1 MKRKTIR
8 ILFPFL
14 LLFLFSK
21 APPGLCEE
29 PSSEVMAGLSNHGRS
44 KDKAY
49 VAAGDRIYLIGTQ
62 DGNFPDL
69 GRHVEG
75 EMGGLWLHPIKLVDG
90 FWAKVTDTATGEEY
104 SLNDAV
110 EFINYPYG
118 NRFRY
123 SAGLNGI
130 EVERFQFCPDGQ
142 QGMVLQYLLKNRT
155 GSKRNLRFE
164 LSVKTDLSPVWL
176 SDRLG
181 IKDFSDDAKWEAV
194 RKVFVAKD
202 SGNPWF
208 VVWGAAQPS
217 TGRSTSQFTVP
228 QVTIGKGVAAAS
240 VYDISVDRHSTVN
253 LTFLFAGS
261 THSENE
267 ALNTYGYLLP
277 NHHALLSD
285 KMKHYASIL
294 NRASILIPDRS
305 LQQVY
310 EWNKINTEWLVRDVP
325 AIGRGLSAGLPEYPW
340 WFGTDSAYSLQA
352 AMATGD
358 FELAKQTL
366 RLLKNVSMNEN
377 GNGRIVHEVA
387 TNGVVYNPG
396 NSQETAHFIICVEKL
411 FRWTGDMT
419 FIKEM
424 YPIMKLG
431 IRWLLNDMD
440 QNKNLFPEGYG
451 IMEVFGLNAELID
464 VAVYTQ
470 QALKA
475 TARVAGIL
483 NEPDRQKEFQQLS
496 EKLAQ
501 RINERFW
508 DEAEGSYCD
517 FYGNKT
523 QAISAADGAITQIL
537 RNNPEGL
544 DEKDK
549 ALIRFYEQL
558 KMKFS
563 GMPDDVE
570 KGWLTNKNWV
580 ITTPVETKIAPE
592 DKAIRLLRKIR
603 NENVGEYGPYLS
615 AVERQAMM
623 TIATGVQAV
632 SESQYGRIDESLWYV
647 NKIVQTFNKVLPGSI
662 SEMMPDYGDFTQAWT
677 SYGIVL
683 PLVEHVFGVQPDAA
697 SKQVLIEPHLPA
709 GWENISIANLPVGT
723 NAFSFSRSK
732 TSKDI
737 QYVLKAQQKGWKFV
751 LKLPYARGD
760 KYYLNGKQVSFQ
772 PSGFEMIAKDNTLR
786 VVP

>member
-1 MKRKTIR
+1 M
-8 ILFPFL
+8 LVL

-21 APPGLCEE
+21 TPVVLCED
-29 PSSEVMAGLSNHGRS
+29 SSSDPMAGLSNHGKN

-49 VAAGDRIYLIGTQ
+49 VAAGDRTYLIGTQ
-62 DGNFPDL
+62 NGNFPDL

-75 EMGGLWLHPIKLVDG
+75 EMGGLWLHPIKLLDG
-90 FWAKVTDTATGEEY
+90 FWAKLTDIATGEEY
-104 SLNDAV
+104 PLNDAV

-123 SAGLNGI
+123 SEGLNGI
-130 EVERFQFCPDGQ
+130 EAERFQFCPDGQ
-142 QGMVLQYLLKNRT
+142 KGMVLQYLIKNKT

-181 IKDFSDDAKWEAV
+181 IKDSSDVAKWEAV

-202 SGNPWF
+202 SGNVWF
-208 VVWGAAQPS
+208 VVWGAAQQYA
-217 TGRSTSQFTVP
+217 GRSTARFTLP
-228 QVTIGKGVAAAS
+228 QMTTGKGVAAAS
-240 VYDISVDRHSTVN
+240 VYDISVDKHSTVI

-261 THSENE
+261 LRSESE
-267 ALNTYGYLLP
+267 AMNTYGYLLA
-277 NHHALLSD
+277 NHGALLAD
-285 KMKHYASIL
+285 KKKHYASIL
-294 NRASILIPDRS
+294 NRASITIPDRS

-352 AMATGD
+352 VMATGD

-366 RLLKNVSMNEN
+366 RLLKNVSMKEN
-377 GNGRIVHEVA
+377 GNGRIIHEVA

-396 NSQETAHFIICVEKL
+396 NSQETAHFILCVEKL
-411 FRWTGDMT
+411 FRWTGDIA
-419 FIKEM
+419 FVKEM
-424 YPIMKLG
+424 YPVMKLG

-475 TARVAGIL
+475 TANVAGVL
-483 NEPDRQKEFQQLS
+483 NEPDRQKEYQQLS

-517 FYGNKT
+517 FYGNKK
-523 QAISAADGAITQIL
+523 QAMSAADGAITQIE

-563 GMPDDVE
+563 RMPDDGE

-580 ITTPVETKIAPE
+580 ITTPIETKIAPE
-592 DKAIRLLRKIR
+592 DKAIRLLQKIR

-647 NKIVQTFNKVLPGSI
+647 NKIVQTFNEVLPGSI

-683 PLVEHVFGVQPDAA
+683 PLVEHVFGIQPDAA
-697 SKQVLIEPHLPA
+697 NKHVLIEPHLPA
-709 GWENISIANLPVGT
+709 AWENISIANLPVGA

-732 TSKDI
+732 TSKGI
-737 QYVLKAQQKGWKFV
+737 RYLLKSEETGWNFV
-751 LKLPYARGD
+751 VKVPYIAEA
-760 KYYLNGKQVSFQ
+760 KYYLDGKQVSFQ
-772 PSGFEMIAKDNTLR
+772 PSGFAMTAKRNTLLI
-786 VVP
+786 VP